1 MTFSSFTFLL
11 LFLPAVL
18 LLHKLLP
25 RKAKQPLLLAASLLF
40 YGWGGP
46 VYLLLLFFIMLTDW
60 LGALAMGRTEKGE
73 TAGSGP
79 RRGRKA
85 ILIFVI
91 VLNLLPLVFFKYIG
105 LLRDTVNSLLS
116 LHLSF
121 ADPLLPAGISFFTFQ
136 GMSYVIDVYRHK
148 VKAQKSLMVFGVYL
162 SLFPQLVAGP
172 IVRYSDIEQQLLH
185 PAPVS
190 ERQMLSGMKR
200 FCYGLG
206 KKILL
211 ADTCGRLVSLV
222 QADYAAAGAAGAWL
236 ALIAFSFEI
245 FFDFAGYSD
254 MALGIGKA
262 LGFTF
267 NENFDR
273 PYRAASLTEFWRRW
287 HMSLTSWFK
296 EYVYIPLG
304 GSRKGALRRDLNI
317 MIVWALTGLWHGA
330 GWNYVLWGLW
340 FGVLLILEKRFLLNK
355 KGYEKIPVLLR
366 RLLTYAAVL
375 AGWSIF
381 MGGDSVL
388 YLSLLGKNGAGDPAV
403 LQKVLCMLP
412 LLLLCAGISFLPS
425 PKAEWLRK
433 KSVRRAGSLCA
444 ALIFVLSLCFLCAK
458 GYSPFVYF
466 KF

>member
-1 MTFSSFTFLL
+1 MFGKYRNKPILITGIVLTVFPLILL
-11 LFLPAVL
+11 KYINPFDA
-18 LLHKLLP
+18 
-25 RKAKQPLLLAASLLF
+25 LAA
-40 YGWGGP
+40 
-46 VYLLLLFFIMLTDW
+46 
-60 LGALAMGRTEKGE
+60 
-73 TAGSGP
+73 
-79 RRGRKA
+79 
-85 ILIFVI
+85 
-91 VLNLLPLVFFKYIG
+91 G
-105 LLRDTVNSLLS
+105 L
-116 LHLSF
+116 
-121 ADPLLPAGISFFTFQ
+121 GISFFTLQ
-136 GMSYVIDVYRHK
+136 GISFLVDSYKGNADSNISFLDYAIYMS
-148 VKAQKSLMVFGVYL
+148 F
-162 SLFPQLVAGP
+162 FPTISSGP
-172 IVRYSDIEQQLLH
+172 IKRTDEFASELNKKRAFDYDRVR
-185 PAPVS
+185 
-190 ERQMLSGMKR
+190 SGLIKMGIGYVYK
-200 FCYGLG
+200 L
-206 KKILL
+206 IL
-211 ADTCGRLVSLV
+211 ADGLARAVSFV
-222 QADYAAAGAAGAWL
+222 FDYKETLPSGAQILFATILFGFQL
-236 ALIAFSFEI
+236 

-355 KGYEKIPVLLR
+355 KGYEKIPAILR

-381 MGGDSVL
+381 MGGDSAL
-388 YLSLLGKNGAGDPAV
+388 YLSLLGKNGTGDPAV

-412 LLLLCAGISFLPS
+412 LLILCAGISFLPS

-433 KSVRRAGSLCA
+433 KSVRKAGFLCA